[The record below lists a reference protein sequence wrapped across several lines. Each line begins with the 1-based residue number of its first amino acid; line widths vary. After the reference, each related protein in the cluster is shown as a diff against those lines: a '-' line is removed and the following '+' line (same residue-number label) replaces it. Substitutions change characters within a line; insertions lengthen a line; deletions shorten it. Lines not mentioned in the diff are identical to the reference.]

1 VRQVIHEVGR
11 SLGISAAN
19 LVGVLGSCR
28 ILIAGSVTC
37 FDQFLLDVIR
47 EEMHKRTLPT
57 LASDTQVGFAS
68 LGSDIV
74 LLGASAL
81 LLPRELGLL

>member
-1 VRQVIHEVGR
+1 
-11 SLGISAAN
+11 
-19 LVGVLGSCR
+19 
-28 ILIAGSVTC
+28 
-37 FDQFLLDVIR
+37 
-47 EEMHKRTLPT
+47 MHKRTLPT